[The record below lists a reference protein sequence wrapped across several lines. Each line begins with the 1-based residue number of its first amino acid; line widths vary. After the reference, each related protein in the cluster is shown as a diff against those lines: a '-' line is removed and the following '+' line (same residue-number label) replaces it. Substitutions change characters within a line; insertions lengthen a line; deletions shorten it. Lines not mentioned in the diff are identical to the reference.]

1 MLLFLC
7 LLVHMFILIDIFGV
21 NDLQGYIVIT
31 AFDSDNKSRPDISWI
46 LTYRVSGVGKA
57 IGRVRLSVRSSVC
70 FRSNFRTSLLSNV
83 KDQLFQKSGNRRT
96 RSIALHF
103 HAGGNKNYQKSN
115 TLKLRVKFS
124 EGVREPVPTIRHRLC
139 GLIPGTPV
147 PSNRDPIR
155 SIEHPCVVE
164 SPKKNQQ
171 YAIPTRYVKGRRR
184 ERKEKGRR

>member
-1 MLLFLC
+1 
-7 LLVHMFILIDIFGV
+7 
-21 NDLQGYIVIT
+21 
-31 AFDSDNKSRPDISWI
+31 
-46 LTYRVSGVGKA
+46 
-57 IGRVRLSVRSSVC
+57 
-70 FRSNFRTSLLSNV
+70 
-83 KDQLFQKSGNRRT
+83 
-96 RSIALHF
+96 LHF

-147 PSNRDPIR
+147 PSSRDPIR

-171 YAIPTRYVKGRRR
+171 YAIHTRYVKGRRR
-184 ERKEKGRR
+184 ERKEKKVEGKEKREKGTGGKRPPWGGGKTSTMS